1 MVAGLAHLPV
11 YALNGHGFLR
21 IRQHGCSV
29 QKESSLVNKI
39 NSPRIDSR
47 APQVDGSPLF
57 NKLLLGLPNQESR
70 AIFPHLE
77 FERLRISDLLNEIGQ
92 PIKYAYFM
100 NSGLASILTVMADG
114 KSVEVGLAGKEGFVG
129 IPLLAGFASSPTRVI
144 IQIEGSAFRMR
155 ATRLIDLLRTCPKFE
170 RRLQQFSQIVTLQAT
185 QVAACN
191 RLHEVDERLARWL
204 LMSQDRIGSP
214 LVPLTQEFLAHMLG
228 TRRSSVTV
236 AAGTLQKAGLI
247 TYARG
252 HVNIVN
258 RDGLEDAACE
268 CYRTLVE
275 TTSRWDKELLR

>member
-1 MVAGLAHLPV
+1 
-11 YALNGHGFLR
+11 
-21 IRQHGCSV
+21 
-29 QKESSLVNKI
+29 
-39 NSPRIDSR
+39 
-47 APQVDGSPLF
+47 
-57 NKLLLGLPNQESR
+57 
-70 AIFPHLE
+70 LE